1 MFNFIQGCSK
11 LVIPDN
17 LRSGVNKPCFY
28 DPEINRTYG
37 AMAEHYGVGILPAR
51 PRRPRDKAKV
61 EAGVRFAQ
69 TYILGRL
76 RNQTFFSLE
85 EANLAIKQAVER
97 INNYVM
103 RRLGTSRTNLF
114 TLIEIPALTPL
125 PTTP

>member
-28 DPEINRTYG
+28 NPEINRTYG

-51 PRRPRDKAKV
+51 PYRPRDKAKV

-76 RNQTFFSLE
+76 RHQTLFSIA
-85 EANLAIKQAVER
+85 EANRAIAHVLER
-97 INNYVM
+97 MNGHVM
-103 RRLGTSRTNLF
+103 RRLGVSRNDL
-114 TLIEIPALTPL
+114 LASVERPALRPL
-125 PTTP
+125 PAA